1 MVPTI
6 MLMTVQREHEA
17 ELERLAARRPLW
29 RERNARASGKRE
41 RLVPLRLAYFGPLS
55 WLRGAGRPA

>member
-1 MVPTI
+1 MFPT
-6 MLMTVQREHEA
+6 MMFMTVQREHEA
-17 ELERLAARRPLW
+17 ELERLAVRRPLW

-41 RLVPLRLAYFGPLS
+41 RVVPLPVAYCLPLS